1 MNDIQTLMQSANPI
15 PDAKQEFTDGDV
27 KALLTLTL
35 TRSGE
40 MDVKE
45 IMTPVEP
52 DTKRN
57 GWFVAAAAFGAVII
71 VAGLALMLTRSTTED
86 LPPAT
91 TPTTAAVTQTTIA
104 PEEPAPDAAP
114 VVTTPPVPSEL
125 MNVVLAFETAF
136 NDGDEEA
143 FRALFAPGAVRVPSD
158 ESVFQLNA
166 DVDGLVEEMLYY
178 QARGSSLLVED
189 CSTVGDDLSCVF
201 VYDGPFETAAFQ
213 TSVPSRMRLVIA
225 DGQIAAISAQCGLCT
240 SDTSPLE
247 DIIAW
252 VGARDA
258 TDSQIIGG
266 AAPFYTRTA
275 EAGALWL
282 EYAEQWREF
291 DGDLEAAQSLAV
303 IGAFETAWNA
313 GDAGALEA
321 LFTPGIRI
329 PTESAGNDLSV
340 DAMVLAMTAD
350 QAKEQVLRI
359 EECRPNGE
367 SVTCEVYADG
377 VVWEALYFMPGHGRE
392 TYKVVDG
399 MFVEFKHAC
408 VLGCDQEFEANV
420 IAWVRTTSPADAD
433 EMAGGIINPITGP
446 AIGALWLKY
455 APLWNEA
462 GRP

>member
-1 MNDIQTLMQSANPI
+1 MNDIQTLMRSANPI

-35 TRSGE
+35 TRSGD

-52 DTKRN
+52 DRKRN

-71 VAGLALMLTRSTTED
+71 VAGLALLLTRSTTEE

-91 TPTTAAVTQTTIA
+91 TPTTVSVTPTTVA
-104 PEEPAPDAAP
+104 PEPAPDAAP

-125 MNVVLAFETAF
+125 MNVVLGYETAF
-136 NDGDEEA
+136 NEGDEVA
-143 FRALFAPGAVRVPSD
+143 LRALFAPGAVRVPSD

-166 DVDGLVEEMLYY
+166 DVDGLVDEMVYY

-189 CSTVGDDLSCVF
+189 CSTIADDLSCVF
-201 VYDGPFETAAFQ
+201 VYSGPFETAAFQ

-240 SDTSPLE
+240 FDNSALE

-252 VGARDA
+252 AGAINPA
-258 TDSQIIGG
+258 DSEIIAG

-282 EYAEQWREF
+282 TYAEQWREF
-291 DGDLEAAQSLAV
+291 DGDANAAESLAV
-303 IGAFETAWNA
+303 ISAFESAWNA
-313 GDAGALEA
+313 GDADVLEA
-321 LFTPGIRI
+321 LFTPGITI
-329 PTESAGNDLSV
+329 PVESSGNPLSI
-340 DAMVLAMTAD
+340 DTFLLAMTAN
-350 QAKEQVLRI
+350 QAREETLRI
-359 EECRPNGE
+359 EECRSNGE
-367 SVTCEVYADG
+367 SVTCEVYIDG
-377 VVWEALYFMPGHGRE
+377 AIWEALYLMPGHSRE
-392 TYKVVDG
+392 TYKIVDG
-399 MFVEFKHAC
+399 QFVEFEHRC
-408 VLGCDQEFEANV
+408 LLGCDGEFDARV
-420 IAWVRTTSPADAD
+420 VAWVRTISAADAD
-433 EMAGGIINPITGP
+433 EMAGPIIGTTTGP